1 MAFGE
6 GIFSVTAL
14 LIVSGIII
22 AIWVLIEIKR
32 FRHKIFAIFLVIL
45 IIFLYFGAFV
55 VFQDRAIDLSTIS
68 GMTDATKL
76 YFSWLFSIFGNFK
89 TITAGAIQLDWGET
103 SNKTS
108 IT

>member
-6 GIFSVTAL
+6 GILSGTAL
-14 LIVSGIII
+14 LLVSGVIIVV
-22 AIWVLIEIKR
+22 WVLIEIKR

-55 VFQDRAIDLSTIS
+55 VFQDKEVDLGTIS
-68 GMTDATKL
+68 GMTEATKL
-76 YFSWLFSIFGNFK
+76 YFSWLFSVFGNFK